1 MPDGKGVAKEAMSQT
16 VDVAWGGL
24 AGLVMG
30 LAQALFGSL
39 FGTIVGA
46 VGAGMIHKKQA
57 DTIAL
62 LAGWSLV
69 MGTFA
74 GGASASSGANSE
86 VM

>member
-1 MPDGKGVAKEAMSQT
+1 MPGAANVAVSQT

-30 LAQALFGSL
+30 LAQALLGPL
-39 FGTIVGA
+39 LGTIGGA
-46 VGAGMIHKKQA
+46 IGAGMIHKKQA

-69 MGTFA
+69 MGTFSA
-74 GGASASSGANSE
+74 GASASAGSTSRE